1 MTNKKIVDTIR
12 NWFNDTHTA
21 DSVLASEQSI
31 RDWLDRMRWHVEMF
45 GNRLPVDEGY
55 LYDWYI
61 HSVSEDDTPV
71 WTEEHIDELMKD
83 FECYPK
89 RATVEALRGEQ
100 K

>member
-1 MTNKKIVDTIR
+1 MTNKKIVDIIR

-31 RDWLDRMRWHVEMF
+31 RDWLDRMRWHVKTY
-45 GNRLPVDEGY
+45 GNRTPVDKSY

-61 HSVSEDDTPV
+61 HSVSEDDPPV

-89 RATVEALRGEQ
+89 RGEE
-100 K
+100 